1 MTVRHAAAGVA
12 AAFLA
17 GSLPTGR
24 LVARAAGV
32 HLDQVG
38 DRKPGAASVRRE
50 VGLGPAVAVALVDF
64 AKGYVPAAVGRRL
77 GASPPVVAAMTVAP
91 VLGHVLVVK
100 GRGAATSVGAGL
112 ATDAPA
118 MVLSGVGI
126 VAGTVAGKHAEAVV
140 IGGLGFVPGSC
151 ALHRDKARAGLG
163 FVLWLILIGARLRG
177 PAGSP
182 WPPPKNVLWSRFW
195 RDRDA

>member
-1 MTVRHAAAGVA
+1 MKPCRAGASIA

-17 GSLPTGR
+17 GALPTAR
-24 LVARAAGV
+24 IVARLAGV
-32 HLDQVG
+32 RLDEVG
-38 DRKPGAASVRRE
+38 DHKMGAANVRHT
-50 VGLGPAVAVALVDF
+50 VGLKPAVAVALVDF
-64 AKGYVPAAVGRRL
+64 AKGYLPATLGRRA
-77 GASPPVVAAMTVAP
+77 GASPPVVAAMTTAP
-91 VLGHVLVVK
+91 VLGHILYAK

-118 MVLSGVGI
+118 MVLSGMGI

-140 IGGLGFVPGSC
+140 IGGLGFAPASY
-151 ALHRDKARAGLG
+151 ALHHDKARSSLG

-177 PAGSP
+177 SAGSP